1 MKHSNGFFS
10 SAKRRNLVIAIAAV
24 VVVGGITTG
33 AALSLHRQQ
42 GVFPSQVNSPNA
54 PVSNTGATV
63 DEETALQI
71 ALEHAG
77 VAQSDAVV
85 TKNHLDFD
93 DGLYEYEI
101 EFFANGKEYD
111 YSISQTGE
119 IRSYD
124 IEQTLQQPSG
134 VLTDDIGADAAL
146 QVALEHAGL
155 SQNDI
160 IVAKNK
166 LDTDDGVY
174 EYEIEFYAGGKE
186 YDYTIHA
193 QTGEIRSYDISTQQQ
208 QNLPGT
214 ASGMIDEATALQ
226 AALDQAGLQE
236 SEIILAQNHLDRD
249 DGRYEYEI
257 KFYAN
262 NSEYGITVDAS
273 TGAVLSSEVQALPQ
287 ITDDAPA
294 AGAYI
299 SQNAAYEAALAD
311 AGVSRDSAVL
321 LKAELD
327 RDDGLMEY
335 EVEFFSNG
343 TEYDYTLDAK
353 TGTIL
358 SQSQEATR

>member
-124 IEQTLQQPSG
+124 IEKTLQQPSR
-134 VLTDDIGADAAL
+134 VRPEDIRADAAQQL
-146 QVALEHAGL
+146 ALEHAGL

-174 EYEIEFYAGGKE
+174 EY
-186 YDYTIHA
+186 
-193 QTGEIRSYDISTQQQ
+193 DI
-208 QNLPGT
+208 
-214 ASGMIDEATALQ
+214 
-226 AALDQAGLQE
+226 
-236 SEIILAQNHLDRD
+236 
-249 DGRYEYEI
+249 
-257 KFYAN
+257 
-262 NSEYGITVDAS
+262 
-273 TGAVLSSEVQALPQ
+273 
-287 ITDDAPA
+287 
-294 AGAYI
+294 
-299 SQNAAYEAALAD
+299 
-311 AGVSRDSAVL
+311 
-321 LKAELD
+321 
-327 RDDGLMEY
+327 
-335 EVEFFSNG
+335 
-343 TEYDYTLDAK
+343 
-353 TGTIL
+353 
-358 SQSQEATR
+358 